1 MRIVVTGGSGRV
13 GRFVVRELADAGH
26 AVTSLDLSAAPA
38 RHKGVKYMLG
48 NVSKAEDVYGTL
60 AYTKAE
66 AVVHMAAWSDPG
78 IVPDARTY
86 ADNVAGAFN
95 VLDAAASLG
104 LRRVIQASSAQVY
117 GFAEHDPLFAPVTE
131 DHPLRPLNSYA
142 LAKIASEQ
150 AADYFVL
157 KGLNVLTF
165 RIMGVRAPEDLR
177 AEIDRAL
184 NQPEAERFLLWTRTD
199 ARDIAIA
206 CRQALEQDVVP
217 SGIYNLSGAENVL
230 GAETRDLVA
239 RYSPSTDLTNL
250 PKGLAS
256 PFSSAKAT
264 ATFGYRQRFIWST
277 SQYHDDDLAR
287 R

>member
-13 GRFVVRELADAGH
+13 GRFVVQELADAGH
-26 AVTSLDLSAAPA
+26 AVVSLDLSPAAQ
-38 RHKGVKYMLG
+38 RHPGVRYMQG
-48 NVSKAEDVYGTL
+48 NVSRPEDVFGTL
-60 AYTKAE
+60 TYAKAE

-117 GFAEHDPLFAPVTE
+117 GFADHAPLFAPVTE
-131 DHPLRPLNSYA
+131 DHPLFPLNSYA

-150 AADYFVL
+150 AADYFAR

-177 AEIDRAL
+177 AEIATAL
-184 NQPEAERFLLWTRTD
+184 TRPEAERFLLWTRTD
-199 ARDIAIA
+199 ARDIATA
-206 CRQALEQDVVP
+206 CRQALEQDAVP
-217 SGIYNLSGAENVL
+217 SGIYNLSGAENVF
-230 GAETRDLVA
+230 GIETRDLLE
-239 RYSPSTDLTNL
+239 RHLPSTDLSLL
-250 PKGLAS
+250 PRGFAS
-256 PFSSAKAT
+256 PFSSQKAA
-264 ATFGYRQRFIWST
+264 ATFGYSQRYIWSH
-277 SQYHDDDLAR
+277 SNAHDVEQQ
-287 R
+287 

>member
-13 GRFVVRELADAGH
+13 GRFVVDELAEAGH
-26 AVTSLDLSAAPA
+26 DVTSLDLSPAPQ
-38 RHKGVKYMLG
+38 RREGVRYMLG
-48 NVSKAEDVYGTL
+48 NVARPEDVFGTLSYSKAE
-60 AYTKAE
+60 AI
-66 AVVHMAAWSDPG
+66 VHMAAWSDPG

-95 VLDAAASLG
+95 VLDISLALG

-117 GFAEHDPLFAPVTE
+117 GFAQHDPVFAPVTE

-150 AADYFVL
+150 AADYFTG

-165 RIMGVRAPEDLR
+165 RIMGVRAPQDLR
-177 AEIDRAL
+177 AEIARAVRL
-184 NQPEAERFLLWTRTD
+184 PEAERFLLWTRTD

-206 CRQALEQDVVP
+206 CRQALEQDTVA
-217 SGIYNLSGAENVL
+217 SGVYNLSGAENIFGV
-230 GAETRDLVA
+230 ETRELVA
-239 RYSPSTDLTNL
+239 KYQPTTDRSQL

-256 PFSSAKAT
+256 PFSSQKAHE
-264 ATFGYRQRFIWST
+264 AFGYQQRFVWNRTNSF
-277 SQYHDDDLAR
+277 DVV
-287 R
+287 